1 MIYYCMQNAISG
13 ISFRIAQNLEK
24 RQDMKGLR
32 WISGGA
38 ASAAM
43 VVILLISSFQAAMYL
58 DFGVYER
65 EYTKYQVL
73 RDLDMEMDDAMYVT
87 REMMA
92 YLKGDRERLSVVTT
106 MEGKEQDFF
115 NEQDRLHMEDVQGLF
130 LGGLAL
136 RRWALAVLAAALVL
150 LAAVYR
156 KEMWK
161 ILAGSYQVTLGL
173 LAVLILLLGI
183 AVARDFNA
191 VFTKFHEI
199 FFDNDL
205 WLFDPAE
212 DYMIRMLPEGLFF
225 DMVIRIGALFLAGLC
240 VLLVLSILYRVRA
253 GKGSAGG

>member
-1 MIYYCMQNAISG
+1 
-13 ISFRIAQNLEK
+13 
-24 RQDMKGLR
+24 MKGLR
-32 WISGGA
+32 WIAGGA
-38 ASAAM
+38 ASAAV
-43 VVILLISSFQAAMYL
+43 VVILLITSFQAAMYA

-73 RDLDMEMDDAMYVT
+73 RDLDMEMEDAMYVT

-106 MEGKEQDFF
+106 VEGVEQDFF

-136 RRWALAVLAAALVL
+136 RRGAFAVLAAAVVL
-150 LAAVYR
+150 LAVIGR
-156 KEMWK
+156 TMLWK
-161 ILAGSYQVTLGL
+161 VLARSFQ
-173 LAVLILLLGI
+173 AVLGVLAALLMLLGI
-183 AVARDFNA
+183 AMARNFNA

-205 WLFDPAE
+205 WIFDPAE

-225 DMVIRIGALFLAGLC
+225 DMVIRIGGLFLAGLL
-240 VLLVLSILYRVRA
+240 VLLVLSILYTARSRKAGHAGIPA
-253 GKGSAGG
+253 GKAEEEKLR

>member
-1 MIYYCMQNAISG
+1 
-13 ISFRIAQNLEK
+13 
-24 RQDMKGLR
+24 MKGLR
-32 WISGGA
+32 WIAGGA
-38 ASAAM
+38 ASIAA

-58 DFGVYER
+58 DFGIYEK

-73 RDLDMEMDDAMYVT
+73 RALDMEMEDAMYVT

-106 MEGKEQDFF
+106 VEGKEQDFF

-130 LGGLAL
+130 LGGLAM
-136 RRWALAVLAAALVL
+136 RRWAFAVLAAALVI
-150 LAAVYR
+150 LAAVCR

-161 ILAGSYQVTLGL
+161 TLAGSFQAALGILAALILFLGL
-173 LAVLILLLGI
+173 AI
-183 AVARDFNA
+183 ARNFNA

-205 WLFDPAE
+205 WIFDPAE

-225 DMVIRIGALFLAGLC
+225 DMVIRIGGFFLAGLT
-240 VLLVLSILYRVRA
+240 VLLILSIVYTVRSRKA
-253 GKGSAGG
+253 GDGRILAE

>member
-1 MIYYCMQNAISG
+1 
-13 ISFRIAQNLEK
+13 
-24 RQDMKGLR
+24 MKGLR
-32 WISGGA
+32 WIAGGA
-38 ASAAM
+38 ASIAA

-58 DFGVYER
+58 DFGIYEK

-73 RDLDMEMDDAMYVT
+73 RALDMEMEDAMYVT

-106 MEGKEQDFF
+106 VEGKEQDFF

-130 LGGLAL
+130 LGGLAM
-136 RRWALAVLAAALVL
+136 RRWAFAVLAAALVI
-150 LAAVYR
+150 LAAVCR

-161 ILAGSYQVTLGL
+161 TLAGSFQAALGI
-173 LAVLILLLGI
+173 LAALILFLGI
-183 AVARDFNA
+183 AMARNFNA

-205 WLFDPAE
+205 WIFDPAE

-225 DMVIRIGALFLAGLC
+225 DMMIRIGGFFLAGLT
-240 VLLVLSILYRVRA
+240 VLLILSIVYTVRSRKA
-253 GKGSAGG
+253 GDGRILAE

>member
-1 MIYYCMQNAISG
+1 MN
-13 ISFRIAQNLEK
+13 
-24 RQDMKGLR
+24 GLR
-32 WISGGA
+32 WILGGA
-38 ASAAM
+38 ASAAV

-58 DFGVYER
+58 DFGVYQR
-65 EYTKYQVL
+65 EYIKYEVL
-73 RDLDMEMDDAMYVT
+73 RDLDMNMDDVMYVT

-92 YLKGDRERLSVVTT
+92 YLKGNREALSVVTT
-106 MEGKEQDFF
+106 VEGVEQDFF

-136 RRWALAVLAAALVL
+136 RRGAVLVL
-150 LAAVYR
+150 LVSFVMLVVLCR
-156 KEMWK
+156 EKLWK
-161 ILAGSYQVTLGL
+161 ILSRSYQVTLGI

-183 AVARDFNA
+183 GMARDFNA

-225 DMVIRIGALFLAGLC
+225 DMVIRIGGLFLAGLGI
-240 VLLVLSILYRVRA
+240 LLILSIVYGFVSRKRTAACGQKINL
-253 GKGSAGG
+253 K